1 MTADANDARTRDA
14 STMGA
19 MTREDAVRAL
29 EMDAKDVDA
38 LDEKVIKARY
48 RALCLRWHPDKNP
61 DDVER
66 AKERF
71 TEITCAYHTL
81 MTANFDHERWRNAY
95 EIPPLQSLEDV
106 LTLALA
112 GGDPFEIEAMLRARG
127 EYRPHANFGIDVCVP
142 WEAGER
148 PEADF
153 DGGPSAYT
161 KTRAL
166 GDGSGADE
174 RREMELAWAAKKV
187 AGASEE
193 RPWERVGGVGFGGAL
208 AGASEKKS
216 LGWSA
221 ARRPPTKREDVP
233 PEELTARAERAN
245 DAGMVY
251 FGKKQYADALVQY
264 AEATEMAPD
273 KVAYHGNTA
282 AAALARSCELRDG
295 SPEKTEVLELALR
308 ACEAAIALDETY
320 LRGYVRAGKALLAL
334 GDDREDVDRLKR
346 ARDMLSKALELEP
359 ASSAAKTTLK
369 DVEISLQL
377 YMSDDE

>member
-153 DGGPSAYT
+153 DGGPSA
-161 KTRAL
+161 
-166 GDGSGADE
+166 
-174 RREMELAWAAKKV
+174 
-187 AGASEE
+187 
-193 RPWERVGGVGFGGAL
+193 
-208 AGASEKKS
+208 
-216 LGWSA
+216 
-221 ARRPPTKREDVP
+221 
-233 PEELTARAERAN
+233 
-245 DAGMVY
+245 
-251 FGKKQYADALVQY
+251 
-264 AEATEMAPD
+264 
-273 KVAYHGNTA
+273 
-282 AAALARSCELRDG
+282 
-295 SPEKTEVLELALR
+295 
-308 ACEAAIALDETY
+308 
-320 LRGYVRAGKALLAL
+320 
-334 GDDREDVDRLKR
+334 
-346 ARDMLSKALELEP
+346 
-359 ASSAAKTTLK
+359 
-369 DVEISLQL
+369 
-377 YMSDDE
+377 